1 MKDASE
7 DLVAFLYSRQAFV
20 RANLYEITLPGG
32 AVTRWTDADLPLT
45 VSGLVYGLG
54 PNIEDS
60 GVKSGRGVQVDTV
73 DITFAADDSHTINGI
88 ALLDFIQRNGLDG
101 ANFKLRR
108 VYYPAWGQAE
118 VGSYTRFIG
127 RFSEVTDAG
136 ETQATIILASPM
148 ELLDVNAPVD
158 VYQASCLN
166 VLFDAKCG
174 LDREDYQAAGVVG
187 ASPTDVS
194 FASNLATTAGYYDQ
208 GSVIFTS
215 GPNLGQRRKIKT
227 QTAGGVLTLSYPLP
241 AIPEPGDTFDAYPG
255 CDLKQGTCSAKF
267 NNLLNAAG
275 GFRGQPYIPVP
286 ESAL

>member
-32 AVTRWTDADLPLT
+32 AVTRWTDSDLPLT
-45 VSGLVYGLG
+45 VGGLPYGLG

-73 DITFAADDSHTINGI
+73 ELTFSADDTHTINGI
-88 ALLDFIQRNGLDG
+88 PLLDFIQKNGLDG
-101 ANFKLRR
+101 ASFKLRR

-127 RFSEVTDAG
+127 RFSEVMDAG

-148 ELLDVNAPVD
+148 ELLNVNAPVD
-158 VYQASCLN
+158 VYQTSCLN
-166 VLFDAKCG
+166 VLFDSKCG
-174 LDREDYQAAGVVG
+174 LDREDYKALGVVG
-187 ASPTDVS
+187 ADPDDRS
-194 FASNLATTAGYYDQ
+194 FASNLATTARYYEQ

-215 GPNLGQRRKIKT
+215 GANLGQRRKVKSH
-227 QTAGGVLTLSYPLP
+227 AADGFLTLSYPLP

-267 NNLLNAAG
+267 NNLLNVAG

-286 ESAL
+286 ETAL